1 MVDVS
6 QDRDGL
12 PKDAWDMFLWTE
24 GRIIFQGIKRGTG
37 IAIIS
42 MMQAEE
48 FVGKGSEAYFATI
61 NINGSDMETD
71 LDTILVVAEYT
82 EVMHLP

>member
-1 MVDVS
+1 
-6 QDRDGL
+6 
-12 PKDAWDMFLWTE
+12 
-24 GRIIFQGIKRGTG
+24 
-37 IAIIS
+37 